1 MSGLQTKI
9 LSASSKSPEMG
20 RPKGF
25 FRVWKEQRMY
35 DRETI
40 HDQYMGQ
47 PCFMVWKLTQW
58 QFLSFN
64 FEEQVMINN
73 VAGSN
78 IDLIC

>member
-20 RPKGF
+20 KASSVFGKNKG
-25 FRVWKEQRMY
+25 MY

-64 FEEQVMINN
+64 FKEQVMINN

-78 IDLIC
+78 MDLFC